1 MENKITETKNKL
13 KEMRELVNKELK
25 HIPRGSMQQNLLRMY
40 YQPLRMSSLGKKAKT
55 NKTKEDVLL
64 ESIDAVK
71 KECPEYIPQ
80 YDTKFFMVKI

>member
-1 MENKITETKNKL
+1 MENNITEARNKL
-13 KEMRELVNKELK
+13 KEMREQVNKELE

-55 NKTKEDVLL
+55 TKTKEDVLL

-71 KECPEYIPQ
+71 KEYPEYIPQ
-80 YDTKFFMVKI
+80 YDTEFFKVKI